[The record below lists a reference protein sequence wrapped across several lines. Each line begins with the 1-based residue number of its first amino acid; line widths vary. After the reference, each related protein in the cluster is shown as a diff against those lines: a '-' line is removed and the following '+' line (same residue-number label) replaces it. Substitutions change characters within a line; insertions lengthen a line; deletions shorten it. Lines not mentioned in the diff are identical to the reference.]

1 MCIWDGLVVIFC
13 GAVLN
18 IFGYILALVEFYI
31 KNGTTKKEEKENKKH
46 DKGNKGKNHESIN

>member
-1 MCIWDGLVVIFC
+1 MCIWDGLVVLFC
-13 GAVLN
+13 GAVLT

-46 DKGNKGKNHESIN
+46 DKGNTRKNHESIN